1 MQPYQNMLLIDEGGP
16 LARRLEMQSQRK
28 AKANKL
34 ADQIVPLDSQA
45 EMERLQGTDISAEMP
60 SSAMMSAGV
69 MADDAAAST
78 GQPIFQPTP
87 EQEQPETVQPGEMQ
101 PAAAPA
107 KPAAKGEATTAGS
120 PAPQQPAAQGD
131 NPQISQL
138 FNRSQQLIE
147 QGLKQP
153 TATATGI
160 AFAGADRI
168 RAVGESM
175 RDWAVETFNMGLGER
190 AAALAERVY
199 EDSRPIRELQSPEG
213 RSSQRSRAL
222 QQVVTGQME
231 VSEFVQVASELYQTG
246 RTAVQSLAGE
256 TAAGQTKDGQTV
268 GTPTAITQEELQQ
281 VEQNARLQGFGALA
295 INMANMAQSPGLDP
309 EYKARLLQ
317 GGIYNF
323 VDQLDKAGMMD
334 NPRDAMQFVQE
345 RLSGSI
351 MAGFLD
357 GQLMRN
363 AERLK
368 AMSGEERAAELQQI
382 KNTAMMQGQ
391 DFTDS
396 LSAEINYLYPF
407 RKLYRTAAMGVRE
420 FLYGM
425 NPLNVA
431 GPAPSEPQGMDEAM
445 SRIKENRTGGT
456 TVDSNDTL
464 PATNAPAKKKSKN
477 PRAAAVNSMNKKEK
491 E

>member
-16 LARRLEMQSQRK
+16 LARRLEMQTQRK
-28 AKANKL
+28 AKSNKL

-78 GQPIFQPTP
+78 GQPLLQPMP
-87 EQEQPETVQPGEMQ
+87 EQEQPEAVQ

-107 KPAAKGEATTAGS
+107 KPAAKVEATTAGS
-120 PAPQQPAAQGD
+120 PAAQQPAAQGD
-131 NPQISQL
+131 NPQVSQL
-138 FNRSQQLIE
+138 FNRSQELLE
-147 QGLKQP
+147 QSMRQP

-160 AFAGADRI
+160 AMAGSDRFAALGA
-168 RAVGESM
+168 AQ
-175 RDWAVETFNMGLGER
+175 RDWSVQQFNMGQSER
-190 AAALAERVY
+190 AAALAENVY
-199 EDSRPIRELQSPEG
+199 EDARPIRELNSPEG
-213 RSSQRSRAL
+213 RSTQRSRAL
-222 QQVVTGQME
+222 QGVVSGQME
-231 VSEFVQVASELYQTG
+231 VSEYVQIASELYQTG

-256 TAAGQTKDGQTV
+256 TSPGQAKDGQTV

-281 VEQNARLQGFGALA
+281 VEENARLQGFGALA

-345 RLSGSI
+345 RLSSSI
-351 MAGFLD
+351 MTGFLD

-368 AMSGEERAAELQQI
+368 AMPPEERTAALQQI

-445 SRIKENRTGGT
+445 SRIQEGRTGGT
-456 TVDSNDTL
+456 TIDSNDTL
-464 PATNAPAKKKSKN
+464 PSTKAPAKKKSKN

>member
-16 LARRLEMQSQRK
+16 LARRLEMQKERRG
-28 AKANKL
+28 KANRL

-45 EMERLQGTDISAEMP
+45 EMDRMQGSDISAEMP

-69 MADDAAAST
+69 MGDDAAAGT
-78 GQPIFQPTP
+78 GEPLVKMP
-87 EQEQPETVQPGEMQ
+87 EEPAAEQ

-107 KPAAKGEATTAGS
+107 KPAAPVQTTATGS
-120 PAPQQPAAQGD
+120 PAKQEPAAQEPDAPEG
-131 NPQISQL
+131 NPQVSRL
-138 FNRSQQLIE
+138 FNRAQELIE
-147 QGLKQP
+147 LSLKQP

-160 AFAGADRI
+160 AMSAGSRI
-168 RAVGESM
+168 TEVAQGL
-175 RDWAVETFNMGLGER
+175 RDWTVEQFNMGLSER

-199 EDSRPIRELQSPEG
+199 EDARPLRELGSPEG
-213 RSSQRSRAL
+213 RSEQRERAL
-222 QQVVTGQME
+222 QSVVMGQME
-231 VSEFVQVASELYQTG
+231 VSEYVSIVSELHQTG

-268 GTPTAITQEELQQ
+268 GTPTAITQEELEQ

-295 INMANMAQSPGLDP
+295 INMANMAQSPGLSPQD
-309 EYKARLLQ
+309 KARLLQ

-345 RLSGSI
+345 RLSSSI
-351 MAGFLD
+351 MTGFLD

-368 AMSGEERAAELQQI
+368 AMPPEERAAALQEI
-382 KNTAMMQGQ
+382 RNTAIMQGQ
-391 DFTDS
+391 DFTDN

-425 NPLNVA
+425 NPLNVD

-445 SRIKENRTGGT
+445 SRIQEGRTGGT
-456 TVDSNDTL
+456 TIDSNDTL
-464 PATNAPAKKKSKN
+464 PSTKAPAKKKSKN
-477 PRAAAVNSMNKKEK
+477 PRAAAVNSMNKKEEK
-491 E
+491 